1 MNITLN
7 SEITPDER
15 RETYVKTSGQFEA
28 VALDTV
34 VPEAAREL
42 AEKTVAQSR
51 GAYERSKD
59 ALEAALQTVDRS
71 YDALS
76 QGAAALNRKIIE
88 IAQRN
93 INSAFDL
100 AKSLAT
106 AKTLAEIVELRA
118 TYWRKQFTVLAEQA
132 EEVRALYAKVAEEMA
147 WPIKEH
153 VTRTSDDLRKAP

>member
-7 SEITPDER
+7 SEVTAEGS
-15 RETYVKTSGQFEA
+15 REAYHKTSGQSEA
-28 VALDTV
+28 VTLDTV

-42 AEKTVAQSR
+42 AEKTVAQTR
-51 GAYERSKD
+51 EAYERSND
-59 ALEAALQTVDRS
+59 ALEAALETVDRS
-71 YDALS
+71 FDSLG

-93 INSAFDL
+93 INSGFDL

-118 TYWRKQFTVLAEQA
+118 TYWRKQFTVLAAQA
-132 EEVRALYAKVAEEMA
+132 EEVRALYAKVAEEMTQ
-147 WPIKEH
+147 PIKEH
-153 VTRTSDDLRKAP
+153 VMRTFDDLRKAP

>member
-7 SEITPDER
+7 SEVTAEEP
-15 RETYVKTSGQFEA
+15 RETYHKTNQHEA
-28 VALDTV
+28 LTLDTV

-42 AEKTVAQSR
+42 EKTVAQTR
-51 GAYERSKD
+51 EAYERSKD
-59 ALEAALQTVDRS
+59 ALEAALETVERS
-71 YDALS
+71 YDALG

-93 INSAFDL
+93 INSGFDL

-118 TYWRKQFTVLAEQA
+118 TYWRKQFTVLAAQA
-132 EEVRALYAKVAEEMA
+132 DEVRALYAKVADEMTGS
-147 WPIKEH
+147 IKEH
-153 VTRTSDDLRKAP
+153 VTRTLDELRKAN

>member
-7 SEITPDER
+7 SKVTAMEP
-15 RETYVKTSGQFEA
+15 RETYHKTNGQFEG
-28 VALDTV
+28 VTLDTV

-42 AEKTVAQSR
+42 AEKTVAQTR
-51 GAYERSKD
+51 EAYERSKD
-59 ALEAALQTVDRS
+59 ALEAALETVERS
-71 YDALS
+71 YDALG

-93 INSAFDL
+93 INSGFDL

-118 TYWRKQFTVLAEQA
+118 TYWRKQFTVLAAQA
-132 EEVRALYAKVAEEMA
+132 EEVRALYAKVADEMTG
-147 WPIKEH
+147 PIKEH
-153 VTRTSDDLRKAP
+153 VTRTLDELRKAN